1 MDMKVPSM
9 EMIKM
14 VQRKAIK
21 KDLTLIRSSEA
32 LLEILKETTY
42 DWKMKVLWTE
52 KMQMVQQTLTKKAL
66 VSL

>member
-9 EMIKM
+9 EMIKT